1 MSLPQFTHLRPA
13 DLREASAMLLE
24 LPGESRVLAG
34 GTDLLVRMKLRR
46 QVPRYLINLKKIAGL
61 NGVNHEPG
69 GGLTIG
75 PLTTLEALKSSVA
88 VRKIYPVLHDAVSR
102 MGTLEIRNCGTV
114 GGNLCNASPAA
125 ETIPPLLLLGAT
137 LDLVSRDTQ
146 RSVALKDFLVGPG
159 CTQLARG
166 ELLGAIRVP
175 EPEQGSF
182 GAYEKHSLRRMDLAV
197 VGAAALLAMDGPLCR
212 WAKLVL
218 SAVGPTALHVHRAEA
233 LLSGQEISEAGIQ
246 AAARVAAEEIRP
258 QADLHGSVEQ
268 KREMAAA
275 LTERVLRRALER
287 SGTRIRRT

>member
-34 GTDLLVRMKLRR
+34 GTDMLVRMKLRR
-46 QVPRYLINLKKIAGL
+46 QVPRYLINLKRIAGL
-61 NGVNHEPG
+61 DGLRDEPG

-88 VRKIYPVLHDAVSR
+88 VRKNYPVLHDAVSR
-102 MGTLEIRNCGTV
+102 MGTLAIRNCGTV

-125 ETIPPLLLLGAT
+125 ETVPALLLLGAT

-146 RSVALKDFLVGPG
+146 RSVPLEDFLDGPG
-159 CTQLARG
+159 RTLLARG
-166 ELLGAIRVP
+166 ELLAAIHVP
-175 EPEQGSF
+175 EPEHGSF

-197 VGAAALLAMDGPLCR
+197 VGAAALIAMDGPICR

-218 SAVGPTALHVHRAEA
+218 SAVGPTALRAHRAEA
-233 LLSGQEISEAGIQ
+233 LLTGQKMSEAGIQ
-246 AAARVAAEEIRP
+246 SAARAAAGEIRP
-258 QADLHGSVEQ
+258 QADLHGTVEQ

-275 LTERVLRRALER
+275 LTTRVLQRALER
-287 SGTRIRRT
+287 AGSRMRSH